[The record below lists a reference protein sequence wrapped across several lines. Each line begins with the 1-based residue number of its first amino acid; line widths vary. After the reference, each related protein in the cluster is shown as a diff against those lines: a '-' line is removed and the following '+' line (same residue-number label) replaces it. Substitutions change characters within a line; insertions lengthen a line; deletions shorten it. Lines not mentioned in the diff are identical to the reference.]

1 MDFNSLT
8 ADIEQN
14 ARHIVLKNY
23 ANFEGRAGL
32 REFWLWFLP
41 LFALCI
47 LLQLLGQ
54 GASLFYTVL
63 GIVNLA
69 LIVPTLAVGAR
80 RLHDIG
86 HSGWLQLIVLIPVAG
101 LLVLVYFWAQP
112 SGARKA

>member
-1 MDFNSLT
+1 MDFKALT
-8 ADIEQN
+8 ADIQQN
-14 ARHIVLKNY
+14 AAHILKKNY

-41 LFALCI
+41 LFAICL

-54 GASLFYTVL
+54 GMSLFYTVL
-63 GIVNLA
+63 GILNLA
-69 LIVPTLAVGAR
+69 LIIPTLAVGAR

-112 SGARKA
+112 SGGSKA